1 MKDLPDDIPE
11 DIPDLLADW
20 ISRAQLAH
28 ALGLT
33 ADTLSRWDARR
44 QGPPCTRI
52 GRKTYYRR
60 VAIQDWIRAQEQVR
74 PSPKTRGRR

>member
-1 MKDLPDDIPE
+1 MKDIQTEPDAEIV
-11 DIPDLLADW
+11 DLLADW
-20 ISRAQLAH
+20 ISREQLAQ

-33 ADTLSRWDARR
+33 ADTLSRWEARR

-60 VAIQDWIRAQEQVR
+60 AAVQEWIRAQEQAHPVR
-74 PSPKTRGRR
+74 KSQGRT

>member
-1 MKDLPDDIPE
+1 MKDMHDDVVG

-20 ISRAQLAH
+20 ISREQLAR

-33 ADTLSRWDARR
+33 ADTLSRWEARR

-52 GRKTYYRR
+52 GRKTFYRR
-60 VAIQDWIRAQEQVR
+60 VAIQEWIRAQEQAHPAR
-74 PSPKTRGRR
+74 KSRGRS